1 MSMKNLIKH
10 IYLVTLILFIS
21 SCGGGEESSGEDIGG
36 ENSSLSPTAAS
47 LLKPANNSECLDE
60 NNVSF
65 SWSASEN
72 TDSYNVVIK
81 NLDTNELQTFQAQST
96 SRQIGLSEGTPY
108 SWYIVSKSNTSLET
122 AKSDTW
128 KFYLAGD
135 GITNYV
141 PFPAELVSPANG
153 ATVTGGAAV
162 LRWNGS
168 DADGDFL
175 SYNVY
180 VDQKDATT
188 LVNENSTENLYTIT
202 NTSTGTYYWKIIS
215 KDSKGNKSESDLF
228 YFKVN

>member
-1 MSMKNLIKH
+1 MKNLIKH

-21 SCGGGEESSGEDIGG
+21 SCGGGEDIGG
-36 ENSSLSPTAAS
+36 ENSYLSPTAAS

-81 NLDTNELQTFQAQST
+81 NLDTNELQTFQSQST
-96 SRQIGLSEGTPY
+96 SRQIGLPEGTPY
-108 SWYIVSKSNTSLET
+108 SWYVVSKSNTSLET
-122 AKSDTW
+122 AKSNTW
-128 KFYLAGD
+128 KFYLAGN

-188 LVNENSTENLYTIT
+188 LVNENSTENSYTIT

>member
-1 MSMKNLIKH
+1 M
-10 IYLVTLILFIS
+10 
-21 SCGGGEESSGEDIGG
+21 
-36 ENSSLSPTAAS
+36 
-47 LLKPANNSECLDE
+47 
-60 NNVSF
+60 
-65 SWSASEN
+65 
-72 TDSYNVVIK
+72 
-81 NLDTNELQTFQAQST
+81 
-96 SRQIGLSEGTPY
+96 
-108 SWYIVSKSNTSLET
+108 
-122 AKSDTW
+122 
-128 KFYLAGD
+128 
-135 GITNYV
+135 

-188 LVNENSTENLYTIT
+188 LVNENSTENSYTIT

>member
-1 MSMKNLIKH
+1 MKKQFL
-10 IYLVTLILFIS
+10 LFSFTLTLLFS
-21 SCGGGEESSGEDIGG
+21 NFSFTQS
-36 ENSSLSPTAAS
+36 SPTHD
-47 LLKPANNSECLDE
+47 K
-60 NNVSF
+60 
-65 SWSASEN
+65 
-72 TDSYNVVIK
+72 YVVGY
-81 NLDTNELQTFQAQST
+81 FAQ
-96 SRQIGLSEGTPY
+96 
-108 SWYIVSKSNTSLET
+108 W
-122 AKSDTW
+122 
-128 KFYLAGD
+128 
-135 GITNYV
+135 
-141 PFPAELVSPANG
+141 
-153 ATVTGGAAV
+153 ATVTGGAAA